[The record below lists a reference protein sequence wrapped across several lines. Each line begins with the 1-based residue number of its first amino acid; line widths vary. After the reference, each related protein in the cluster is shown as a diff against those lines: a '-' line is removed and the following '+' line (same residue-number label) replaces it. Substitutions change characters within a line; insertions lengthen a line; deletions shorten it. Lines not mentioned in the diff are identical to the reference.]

1 VVSDEAQLEESLAA
15 LSQFFVGD
23 KTMLQ
28 TLERVAAMTSTA
40 LPEADFVGITMMV
53 HGQLGTGVVTDP
65 EAREI
70 DRAQYETG
78 NGPCVESYR
87 TGEVLRIDSTD
98 DDERWPEFSAAC
110 VAHGVH
116 STLSLPLSVD
126 TATHG
131 AMNLYSRGHAAFGA
145 EQLSTASLFAA
156 QAAVV
161 LANAGS
167 YWAARARSEQLEDAL
182 TNRAEIEQAK
192 GIIMST
198 MRCTADE
205 AFDVLVKQS
214 QRENRKLREVARE
227 IVQNT
232 VRKG

>member
-1 VVSDEAQLEESLAA
+1 MSDDSQLEESLAA

-28 TLERVAAMTSTA
+28 TLNRVAEMTTRA
-40 LPEADFVGITMMV
+40 IPEAELVGITMMAD
-53 HGQLGTGVVTDP
+53 GKLATTAFTDP
-65 EAREI
+65 EAPQI
-70 DRAQYETG
+70 DQAQYESG
-78 NGPCVESYR
+78 NGPCVEAFR
-87 TGEVLRIDSTD
+87 TGKVLRIDSTD

-110 VAHGVH
+110 VAHGIH
-116 STLSLPLSVD
+116 STLSVPLAVD
-126 TATHG
+126 ATTHG
-131 AMNLYSRGHAAFGA
+131 AMNLYSRSHASFGA
-145 EQLSTASLFAA
+145 AQLSTASLFAA

-161 LANAGS
+161 IANASS
-167 YWAARARSEQLEDAL
+167 YWAARARSEQLEQAL
-182 TNRAEIEQAK
+182 ASRAEIEQAK

-205 AFDVLVKQS
+205 AFQVLVKQS

-227 IVQNT
+227 IVDQT

>member
-1 VVSDEAQLEESLAA
+1 VVSDDSQLEESLAA

-28 TLERVAAMTSTA
+28 TLDRVTSMTSRA
-40 LPEADFVGITMMV
+40 LPEAEFVGITMMSDGKLATTV
-53 HGQLGTGVVTDP
+53 FTDP

-70 DRAQYETG
+70 DQAQYESG
-78 NGPCVESYR
+78 NGPCVESFR
-87 TGEVLRIDSTD
+87 TGEVLRIESTEQ
-98 DDERWPEFSAAC
+98 DERWPEFSAAC
-110 VAHGVH
+110 LAHGIH

-126 TATHG
+126 TTTHG

-145 EQLSTASLFAA
+145 EQLATASLFAA

-161 LANAGS
+161 LANASS
-167 YWAARARSEQLEDAL
+167 YWAARARSEQLEEAL

-205 AFDVLVKQS
+205 AFDVLVEQS
-214 QRENRKLREVARE
+214 QRENRKLREVARQ

-232 VRKG
+232 VRKT